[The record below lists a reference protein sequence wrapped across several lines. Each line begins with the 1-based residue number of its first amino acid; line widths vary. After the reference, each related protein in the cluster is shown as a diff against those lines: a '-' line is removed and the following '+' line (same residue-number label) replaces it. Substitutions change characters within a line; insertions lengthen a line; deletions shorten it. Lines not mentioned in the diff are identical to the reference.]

1 MSRFLKNVLLYT
13 LIWGLMVAILFAV
26 IVSAI
31 ITLPGLLRELYS
43 HVYGSSE
50 FVNAVNSDELKYLSS
65 FIVGSAALV
74 ALLTY
79 MREKKRI
86 GREHAERRSRF
97 FFEQASAGLEEVYN
111 LLKDQNN
118 DRIIWLR
125 AARDLLHSIN
135 LSKQIFRTE
144 FKEAYRLAEEKI
156 RHKLYLVLSICDG
169 ETKERNALPP
179 QFFYG
184 LKDWQVERS
193 LDDAAKLA
201 SQKIVAHKVTID
213 KVLHTPTTLSLAEV
227 SVVAIYDF
235 LEYPKKYKDPVN
247 SVAVW
252 RGHWDFGQN
261 IGLGIDQGARRF
273 IYHKLQHN
281 AIDGELYKN
290 EIPDE
295 RAEPKEN

>member
-97 FFEQASAGLEEVYN
+97 FSN
-111 LLKDQNN
+111 KRLL
-118 DRIIWLR
+118 
-125 AARDLLHSIN
+125 
-135 LSKQIFRTE
+135 
-144 FKEAYRLAEEKI
+144 
-156 RHKLYLVLSICDG
+156 
-169 ETKERNALPP
+169 AL
-179 QFFYG
+179 
-184 LKDWQVERS
+184 KRS
-193 LDDAAKLA
+193 
-201 SQKIVAHKVTID
+201 
-213 KVLHTPTTLSLAEV
+213 TTC
-227 SVVAIYDF
+227 
-235 LEYPKKYKDPVN
+235 
-247 SVAVW
+247 
-252 RGHWDFGQN
+252 
-261 IGLGIDQGARRF
+261 
-273 IYHKLQHN
+273 
-281 AIDGELYKN
+281 
-290 EIPDE
+290 
-295 RAEPKEN
+295 